1 MSLYTVEHL
10 AAIKENP
17 HIISWIL
24 GKDNH
29 SQVHSEWIRFIWGT
43 GKSVSLNA
51 HRGSYKSTAIALIGS
66 IWYMLFHP
74 EVRICLVRKTYED
87 AAKGVN
93 AIAQMME
100 SPEIRELFRFAHGEY
115 PEFRMRREGRID
127 FTFRKSKTPEGSVT
141 GLGLNGNFVGKHF
154 DFILADDIST
164 IKDKLSRAERE
175 FTKVMWRELIT
186 NIVDPGKPCC
196 YIGTPWHPDGVESL
210 ITPRKYS
217 INDVSILTPEQIAE
231 KKANCTPSEWAA
243 NYLLEFAPAENAPF
257 REPLWGDW
265 LTRDI
270 ESPVAHLDAAYGG
283 ADACALTIMARRAS
297 QEIQA
302 VGFLFPGSIKDW
314 APTVWEKMKL
324 YRAKKLYCEKQS
336 DRGYT
341 AMLMKAQGASVHEY
355 DENMNKQHKIQTY
368 GSEIWDRLIWSKD
381 TDDRYMTQITDWTY
395 DSKDHDDAPDSMSC
409 LSKLRYSKLGAKS
422 ERWKI

>member
-115 PEFRMRREGRID
+115 PDFRMRREGRID

-141 GLGLNGNFVGKHF
+141 GLGVNGNFTGKHF
-154 DFILADDIST
+154 DFILVDDILT

-175 FTKVMWRELIT
+175 FTKVMWR
-186 NIVDPGKPCC
+186 
-196 YIGTPWHPDGVESL
+196 
-210 ITPRKYS
+210 
-217 INDVSILTPEQIAE
+217 
-231 KKANCTPSEWAA
+231 
-243 NYLLEFAPAENAPF
+243 
-257 REPLWGDW
+257 
-265 LTRDI
+265 
-270 ESPVAHLDAAYGG
+270 
-283 ADACALTIMARRAS
+283 
-297 QEIQA
+297 
-302 VGFLFPGSIKDW
+302 
-314 APTVWEKMKL
+314 
-324 YRAKKLYCEKQS
+324 
-336 DRGYT
+336 
-341 AMLMKAQGASVHEY
+341 
-355 DENMNKQHKIQTY
+355 
-368 GSEIWDRLIWSKD
+368 
-381 TDDRYMTQITDWTY
+381 
-395 DSKDHDDAPDSMSC
+395 
-409 LSKLRYSKLGAKS
+409 
-422 ERWKI
+422 